1 MIRLEKMKNLSWLE
15 WRTIMAA
22 SLLLPICA
30 LCLRFWGLKR
40 TQEML
45 CSDPIRSSGLP
56 PEEAMAQALQIARA
70 VDLTAMY
77 GLYRANCLKRSL
89 VLCRFLRS
97 RCINCDLRIGAD
109 LSRGELFAHAW
120 VEHAGIVLND
130 RADVSERF
138 AILEPDS
145 DRKG

>member
-1 MIRLEKMKNLSWLE
+1 MKNLSWLE
-15 WRTIMAA
+15 WRIIMAA
-22 SLLLPICA
+22 SLLLPVCA
-30 LCLRFWGLKR
+30 LCLRLWGLKR

-45 CSDPIRSSGLP
+45 CSDPTRPSDLP

-89 VLCRFLRS
+89 VLCRFLRG

-130 RADVSERF
+130 SPDVSERF
-138 AILEPDS
+138 ATLGPDS